1 MLSAVVHAGMLNL
14 ARLYAIGLIGRLN
27 GWTRYDRN
35 TYMEVDIS
43 ELPPAEVIQIVWNG
57 TPVFVRR
64 LTAQEIQQENELP
77 T

>member
-1 MLSAVVHAGMLNL
+1 LYTLSAVYYGGLLNL
-14 ARLYAIGLIGRLN
+14 ARLYAIGVIGRLN

-43 ELPPAEVIQIVWNG
+43 SLPPAEVLQIVWNG

-64 LTAQEIQQENELP
+64 LTQD
-77 T
+77 

>member
-1 MLSAVVHAGMLNL
+1 MMLNV
-14 ARLYAIGLIGRLN
+14 ARLFAIGVIGRLN

-43 ELPPAEVIQIVWNG
+43 ELPPSEVLQIVWNG

-64 LTAQEIQQENELP
+64 LTSQEIQQEN
-77 T
+77 

>member
-1 MLSAVVHAGMLNL
+1 MLNF
-14 ARLYAIGLIGRLN
+14 ARLYAIGAIGRMN

-57 TPVFVRR
+57 TPVFIRR
-64 LTAQEIQQENELP
+64 LTN
-77 T
+77 

>member
-1 MLSAVVHAGMLNL
+1 MLNF
-14 ARLYAIGLIGRLN
+14 ARLYGIAAIGRLA

-57 TPVFVRR
+57 TPVFIRR
-64 LTAQEIQQENELP
+64 LTAE
-77 T
+77 